1 MDSTPGGPEGSIR
14 FNIPDLIADGDVS
27 SSMDSTSIKAND
39 VTKPC
44 CIIVLGMA
52 GSGKTTF
59 VQRLTSHLHSKGSP
73 PYVVNL
79 DPACREVPYP
89 ANIDI
94 RDTVNYKQ
102 VMKQYKLGPNGGIV
116 TSLNLFATKFD
127 QVLQLVG
134 SKQTEFVIFDTP
146 GQIEVFT
153 WSASG
158 NIITEALAAQMP
170 TVVVYVMDSVR
181 STSPVTFMSN
191 MLYACSIL
199 YKCKLPFVLAMN
211 KVDVVSHKY
220 ALDWMEDFE
229 VFQEALAGETS
240 YVSNLAQSMSL
251 ALDEFYSTLRAVG
264 VSAMTGEGVD
274 EFVDAVREG
283 REEYNTEYKPE
294 YERLKQEREKMDLV
308 KTSQNKKEDGSG
320 KGKEIN
326 MGLCHSIR
334 EEAEVPE
341 NIRDGIYLRHPG
353 DEDEEPEE
361 EVDLEQEEESRE
373 AESFKNFV
381 HNRSALTE
389 DKIKNQNKA

>member
-1 MDSTPGGPEGSIR
+1 MDSQAGGSGGSVR
-14 FNIPDLIADGDVS
+14 FDIPDLVEASEGTTPPVPMETTD
-27 SSMDSTSIKAND
+27 TS
-39 VTKPC
+39 KPC

-59 VQRLTSHLHSKGSP
+59 VQRLTSHLHSQGSP

-102 VMKQYKLGPNGGIV
+102 VMKQYQLGPNGGIV

-127 QVLQLVG
+127 QVLKLVG
-134 SKQTEFVIFDTP
+134 SKKSEFVIFDTP

-211 KVDVVSHKY
+211 KIDVVSHKF

-229 VFQEALAGETS
+229 TFQEALAGETS

-251 ALDEFYSTLRAVG
+251 ALDEFYSSLRAVG
-264 VSAMTGEGVD
+264 VSAMTGEGV
-274 EFVDAVREG
+274 EKFVEAVREG
-283 REEYNTEYKPE
+283 REEYIQEYKPE
-294 YERLKQEREKMDLV
+294 YERLKGEREKIDLA
-308 KTSQNKKEDGSG
+308 KSNKVESAISG
-320 KGKEIN
+320 KGKEVS

-334 EEAEVPE
+334 EEAEIPE

-353 DEDEEPEE
+353 DVDDDSEAE
-361 EVDLEQEEESRE
+361 EVDVDQEEESRE
-373 AESFKNFV
+373 AESFSNFV
-381 HNRSALTE
+381 HKHNAQLE
-389 DKIKNQNKA
+389 DKIKSQPKT

>member
-1 MDSTPGGPEGSIR
+1 MDQSAGPSSGAVR
-14 FNIPDLIADGDVS
+14 FDIPDLVS
-27 SSMDSTSIKAND
+27 AAGSSVGSSPIDQSCSS
-39 VTKPC
+39 KPC
-44 CIIVLGMA
+44 CVIVLGMA

-102 VMKQYKLGPNGGIV
+102 VMKQYQLGPNGGIV

-127 QVLQLVG
+127 QVLQLIG
-134 SKQTEFVIFDTP
+134 SKSSEFVIFDTP

-211 KVDVVSHKY
+211 KIDVVSHKY

-229 VFQEALAGETS
+229 NFQEALAGETS

-251 ALDEFYSTLRAVG
+251 ALDEFYSSLRAVG

-274 EFVDAVREG
+274 DFVKAIREG
-283 REEYNTEYKPE
+283 REEYNTEYRPE
-294 YERLKQEREKMDLV
+294 YERLKHEREMLDMK
-308 KTSQNKKEDGSG
+308 KSSQMKEAEESASG
-320 KGKEIN
+320 KGKEVK

-334 EEAEVPE
+334 EEAEIPE
-341 NIRDGIYLRHPG
+341 NIREGIYLRHPG

-361 EVDLEQEEESRE
+361 EIDVDQEEESRE

-381 HNRSALTE
+381 QNRSAHTE
-389 DKIKNQNKA
+389 EKIKNQNTQ